1 MVEIK
6 KTYMVIVA
14 LVLCGILMGVVACAQ
29 AETYSA
35 VLMVVDLDEH
45 EDMVIAVD
53 FNGNE
58 WTWTGIEDI
67 FPGDM
72 IAVVMDDQGT
82 EIIYDDE
89 IIDLRYCGW
98 IEGWMD
104 T

>member
-1 MVEIK
+1 MK
-6 KTYMVIVA
+6 KMYMVIVA
-14 LVLCGILMGVVACAQ
+14 LVLCGILMGVMACAQ
-29 AETYSA
+29 AETYPA

-72 IAVVMDDQGT
+72 VAVMMDDQDT

-89 IIDLRYCGW
+89 IIDLHYCGW

-104 T
+104 I

>member
-1 MVEIK
+1 MK
-6 KTYMVIVA
+6 KMYMVIVA

-29 AETYSA
+29 AETYPA
-35 VLMVVDLDEH
+35 ALMVVDLDEH

-72 IAVVMDDQGT
+72 IAVMMDDQGT
-82 EIIYDDE
+82 ETIYDDE

-104 T
+104 I

>member
-1 MVEIK
+1 MK
-6 KTYMVIVA
+6 KMYMVIVA

-29 AETYSA
+29 AETYPA
-35 VLMVVDLDEH
+35 ALMVVDLDEH

-72 IAVVMDDQGT
+72 IAVVMDDQDT
-82 EIIYDDE
+82 EAIYDDE

-104 T
+104 I

>member
-1 MVEIK
+1 MK
-6 KTYMVIVA
+6 KMYMVIVA

-29 AETYSA
+29 AETYPA
-35 VLMVVDLDEH
+35 ALMVVDLDEH

-82 EIIYDDE
+82 ETIYDDE

-104 T
+104 I

>member
-1 MVEIK
+1 MK
-6 KTYMVIVA
+6 KMYMVIVA

-29 AETYSA
+29 AETYPA
-35 VLMVVDLDEH
+35 ALMVVDLDEH

-72 IAVVMDDQGT
+72 IAVVMDDRDT
-82 EIIYDDE
+82 EAIYDDE

-104 T
+104 I